1 MRKKTQ
7 TFCTSTCSLSF
18 GESGFLKRKLG
29 SQSWPVV
36 RVVLHRYSLPFIIQ
50 KQDVLDE
57 GCRHLRKKTLSR
69 NAFPYIPDLLSATIH
84 LTGILCTTIKPL
96 SLSLSRLS
104 LKNLVASRIGK
115 GMSHFKRGKRKY
127 PLHLHPS
134 CQRRLERWRRRA
146 STERVISKIHDVP
159 ISSSSMRDSSS
170 SLDLLET
177 VQ

>member
-36 RVVLHRYSLPFIIQ
+36 RVVLHCYSLPFIIQ

-57 GCRHLRKKTLSR
+57 GSRYLRKKTLSR

-84 LTGILCTTIKPL
+84 HTGISCIIIKPPPL
-96 SLSLSRLS
+96 SLSLPFKFEESCCFS
-104 LKNLVASRIGK
+104 DWK
-115 GMSHFKRGKRKY
+115 GDVPFQEREKKI

-134 CQRRLERWRRRA
+134 CQRRLEG
-146 STERVISKIHDVP
+146 
-159 ISSSSMRDSSS
+159 
-170 SLDLLET
+170 
-177 VQ
+177 

>member
-57 GCRHLRKKTLSR
+57 GSRHLRKKTLSR
-69 NAFPYIPDLLSATIH
+69 NAFPYIPDLLPQPSIIPAF
-84 LTGILCTTIKPL
+84 CVSSSNL
-96 SLSLSRLS
+96 SLSLSFKYEES
-104 LKNLVASRIGK
+104 CCFSDWK
-115 GMSHFKRGKRKY
+115 GNVPFQEREKKI

-134 CQRRLERWRRRA
+134 CQR
-146 STERVISKIHDVP
+146 
-159 ISSSSMRDSSS
+159 
-170 SLDLLET
+170 DLKVEENGQALRG
-177 VQ
+177 

>member
-1 MRKKTQ
+1 MSKCAHSSCPAREVLSKPREGFVSVMRKKTQ

-96 SLSLSRLS
+96 SLSLSFKFEES
-104 LKNLVASRIGK
+104 CCFSDWK
-115 GMSHFKRGKRKY
+115 G
-127 PLHLHPS
+127 
-134 CQRRLERWRRRA
+134 
-146 STERVISKIHDVP
+146 DVP
-159 ISSSSMRDSSS
+159 FQEGEKKIPTALTSILSEKTWT
-170 SLDLLET
+170 LKKTGKHWEGDL
-177 VQ
+177 

>member
-29 SQSWPVV
+29 SQDV
-36 RVVLHRYSLPFIIQ
+36 R
-50 KQDVLDE
+50 DE
-57 GCRHLRKKTLSR
+57 GSRHLRKKTLSR

-84 LTGILCTTIKPL
+84 HTGILCIIIKPPPL

-115 GMSHFKRGKRKY
+115 GMSHFKRR
-127 PLHLHPS
+127 
-134 CQRRLERWRRRA
+134 
-146 STERVISKIHDVP
+146 P
-159 ISSSSMRDSSS
+159 IN
-170 SLDLLET
+170 T
-177 VQ
+177 F